1 MGAFAYKALDGA
13 GKQHKGV
20 MEADTPRQIRQQLR
34 DKGWTPLTVEEVQ
47 QREARQHKSSVALFR
62 RSINPADLS
71 LITRQFATLVRSGT
85 PVDEAL
91 HAVSRQTEKARL
103 SNMLMAVRSKVKEGH
118 PLAVALGD
126 FPHIFPELYRA
137 TVAAGE
143 QSGHLDAVLERLA
156 DYTETRHALQQKF
169 QLALIY
175 PVLIAVVAVAV
186 VAGLVGYVVPKVVE
200 VFNGIGQELP
210 VLTRALIALSDFL
223 QATWPYLLGALAVAV
238 STFVSMMKREGP
250 RRRFHALLLRLP
262 LISRL
267 VRGGNSARFARTFSI
282 LASSGVPVLEAM
294 RISAEVVTN
303 LPMRTAVKE
312 AARRV
317 REGTAIHKA
326 LDASGYF
333 PPMTVHLIASGE
345 ASGNLDEMLE
355 RAAITQEREMETLMG
370 MMLGLFEPFMIL
382 FMGGTVLII
391 VLAILMPIFDLNQ
404 LVK

>member
-1 MGAFAYKALDGA
+1 MAAFAYKALDAA
-13 GKQHKGV
+13 GKQLKGV

-47 QREARQHKSSVALFR
+47 QRESRQHKSSSPLFR
-62 RSINPADLS
+62 RTINPADLS

-91 HAVSRQTEKARL
+91 HAVSRQTEKTRL

-118 PLAVALGD
+118 PLATAMGD
-126 FPHIFPELYRA
+126 FPHIFSELFRA

-143 QSGHLDAVLERLA
+143 QSGHLDKVLERLA

-175 PVLIAVVAVAV
+175 PVLIAAVAVAV
-186 VAGLVGYVVPKVVE
+186 VVGLVGYVVPKVVS
-200 VFNGIGQELP
+200 VFDGMGQELP
-210 VLTRALIALSDFL
+210 FLTQALIALSDFL
-223 QATWPYLLGALAVAV
+223 QATWYLLLGGVVMAVF
-238 STFVSMMKREGP
+238 TFASMMKRDGP
-250 RRRFHALLLRLP
+250 RRSFHALLLRLP

-267 VRGGNSARFARTFSI
+267 VRGGNTARFARTFSI
-282 LASSGVPVLEAM
+282 LASSGVPVLDAM

-303 LPMRTAVKE
+303 MPMRTAVE
-312 AARRV
+312 QAAQRV

-345 ASGNLDEMLE
+345 TSGNLDEMLE
-355 RAAITQEREMETLMG
+355 RAAVTQEREMETLMG
-370 MMLGLFEPFMIL
+370 MMMGLFEPFMIL
-382 FMGGTVLII
+382 FMGGTVLVI

>member
-1 MGAFAYKALDGA
+1 MGAFAYKALDDS

-47 QREARQHKSSVALFR
+47 QRESRQHKSSSSLFQ

-91 HAVSRQTEKARL
+91 HAVSRQTEKTRL

-118 PLAVALGD
+118 PLATAMGD
-126 FPHIFPELYRA
+126 FPHIFSELFRA

-143 QSGHLDAVLERLA
+143 QSGHLDKVLERLA

-175 PVLIAVVAVAV
+175 PVLIALVAVAV
-186 VAGLVGYVVPKVVE
+186 VVGLVGYVVPKVVS
-200 VFNGIGQELP
+200 VFEGMGQELP
-210 VLTRALIALSDFL
+210 FLTQALIALSDFL
-223 QATWPYLLGALAVAV
+223 QATWWLLLGGLVVALF
-238 STFVSMMKREGP
+238 TFASMMKREGP

-267 VRGGNSARFARTFSI
+267 VRGGNTARFARTFSI
-282 LASSGVPVLEAM
+282 LASSGVPVLDAM

-303 LPMRTAVKE
+303 LPMRTAVE
-312 AARRV
+312 QAAQRV
-317 REGTAIHKA
+317 REGMAIHKA

-355 RAAITQEREMETLMG
+355 RAAVTQEREMETLMG
-370 MMLGLFEPFMIL
+370 MMMGLFEPFMIL
-382 FMGGTVLII
+382 FMGGAVLII